1 MLTPSC
7 LQPGLL
13 EPWDPTQFSGALSNQ
28 LPMSRSCGLS
38 HCLAPLWQV
47 PPDSETFGQQLPA
60 GDKNRTDEGARP
72 NAQLPQDAILVTFPV
87 ITKVMHPSIA
97 EDPKNSLVDA
107 LDSRRARGSHR
118 EDNFPTTL
126 MCTVPGDPNT

>member
-1 MLTPSC
+1 
-7 LQPGLL
+7 
-13 EPWDPTQFSGALSNQ
+13 
-28 LPMSRSCGLS
+28 MSHSCGLS

-97 EDPKNSLVDA
+97 EDPKNSLEMPWTP
-107 LDSRRARGSHR
+107 RGQEAPR
-118 EDNFPTTL
+118 ERIISPL
-126 MCTVPGDPNT
+126 H